1 MPTLLLDRNAVK
13 NLMKM
18 ADVISVVEEA
28 FKMLGEGR
36 GKMPAKTYLSLER
49 GDFRAMPA
57 ALPGCAGVKWVNVHP
72 QNRSL
77 GLPSIMAILIYSDPQ
92 TGYPLAIMDATEI
105 TACRTGAA
113 AAVASKYLARPD
125 SHTVGIIGAGFQA
138 HTQILAHAEL
148 FNLIS
153 INVFDVSQA
162 AVDQLM
168 HSLASFPIRNCSI
181 QEAVASDIVCTL
193 TPSRSPVI
201 KREWVKPGTHINA
214 VGADAP
220 GKQEL
225 DPSIVKEAIV
235 VVDDLEQASGSGE
248 INVPID
254 KGEYSISEVYGTLA
268 GLVAGK
274 RQGRTSNA
282 DITVFDS
289 TGIAVEDIAVAK
301 LLFEK
306 AQQTGDYP
314 SVDLVG
320 ASGNQR

>member
-1 MPTLLLDRNAVK
+1 
-13 NLMKM
+13 M

-28 FKMLGEGR
+28 FRMCGEGR

-72 QNRSL
+72 QNRVL
-77 GLPSIMAILIYSDPQ
+77 GLPSIMAILIYSDPE

-105 TACRTGAA
+105 TAYRTGAA

-125 SHTVGIIGAGFQA
+125 SHTVGTIGAGFQA

-148 FNLIS
+148 FNLMS
-153 INVFDVSQA
+153 MNVFDVSQA
-162 AVDQLM
+162 AVDKLM
-168 HSLASFPIRNCSI
+168 RSLSQFPIKNCSI
-181 QEAVASDIVCTL
+181 QEVAASDIVCTL
-193 TPSRSPVI
+193 TPSRSPII
-201 KREWVKPGTHINA
+201 KREWIRPGTHINA

-225 DPSIVKEAIV
+225 DPSIVKEGII

-248 INVPID
+248 INVPIE
-254 KGEYSISEVYGTLA
+254 KGAYSIDEVYGTLA
-268 GLVAGK
+268 ELVAGK
-274 RQGRTSNA
+274 KQGRTNNT

-289 TGIAVEDIAVAK
+289 TGIAVEDIAVAR
-301 LLFEK
+301 LLFQK
-306 AQQTGDYP
+306 AQQRGGYP

-320 ASGNQR
+320 A

>member
-1 MPTLLLDRNAVK
+1 MPTLLLDRNAVR
-13 NLMKM
+13 NLMRM
-18 ADVISVVEEA
+18 ADIINVVEEA

-77 GLPSIMAILIYSDPQ
+77 GLPSIMAILIYSDPE

-125 SHTVGIIGAGFQA
+125 SHTIGIIGAGFQA
-138 HTQILAHAEL
+138 HTQILAHAES
-148 FNLIS
+148 FNFIS

-162 AVDQLM
+162 TVDKLM
-168 HSLASFPIRNCSI
+168 RSLSQFPIRNCSI

-193 TPSRSPVI
+193 TPSRSPIV
-201 KREWVKPGTHINA
+201 KREWVEPGTHMNA

-225 DPSIVKEAIV
+225 DESIVKEAIV
-235 VVDDLEQASGSGE
+235 VVDDLEQASSSGE
-248 INVPID
+248 INVPIE
-254 KGEYSISEVYGTLA
+254 KGAYSIDEVYGTLA
-268 GLVAGK
+268 ELVAGK
-274 RQGRTSNA
+274 KEGRTNNA

-289 TGIAVEDIAVAK
+289 TGIAIEDIAVAK

-306 AQQTGDYP
+306 AQKRGGYP
-314 SVDLVG
+314 SIDLVG
-320 ASGNQR
+320 T

>member
-13 NLMKM
+13 NLMNM

-28 FKMLGEGR
+28 LRMCGEGKGR
-36 GKMPAKTYLSLER
+36 MPAKTYLSLEH

-57 ALPGCAGVKWVNVHP
+57 ALPGSAGVKWVNVHP
-72 QNRSL
+72 QNRSF
-77 GLPSIMAILIYSDPQ
+77 GLPSIMAILIYSDPE

-105 TACRTGAA
+105 TAYRTGAA
-113 AAVASKYLARPD
+113 AAIASKYLARSD

-148 FNLIS
+148 FNSIS
-153 INVFDVSQA
+153 MNVFDVSQP
-162 AVDQLM
+162 AVDKLT
-168 HSLASFPIRNCSI
+168 SFLSQFSIRSCSI

-193 TPSRSPVI
+193 TPSRSPI
-201 KREWVKPGTHINA
+201 IRREWVKPGTHINA

-235 VVDDLEQASGSGE
+235 VVDDLEQAGGSGE
-248 INVPID
+248 INVPIE
-254 KGEYSISEVYGTLA
+254 KGAYSISEVYGTLA
-268 GLVAGK
+268 ELVAGK
-274 RQGRTSNA
+274 KQGRTNDA

-289 TGIAVEDIAVAK
+289 TGVAVEDIAVAK
-301 LLFEK
+301 LLFEE
-306 AQQTGDYP
+306 AQNRGGYP
-314 SVDLVG
+314 AVDLVG
-320 ASGNQR
+320 T